1 MSRSAKLAPHSAV
14 VAIVAVVLAALA
26 AAPARAAGAT
36 AETFLGIPT
45 WIWMSINLVL
55 FFGLL
60 GYLIVPPIS
69 RYLDSRGEK
78 IRQDLAEARE
88 RRAEVANLQAT
99 LGAKVAALEAQMD
112 EVRERAESEGHRERE
127 EVLAQAERERE
138 RLVAQAGS
146 EIDHRV
152 AQARQEL
159 KDTTAALAAQL
170 AREQIE
176 SRLDDSTRH
185 RLFERNLVRLE
196 REEAS

>member
-1 MSRSAKLAPHSAV
+1 MSRRHEIGRIA
-14 VAIVAVVLAALA
+14 AALVA
-26 AAPARAAGAT
+26 ALLVVAAPAQAAGAT
-36 AETFLGIPT
+36 SETFLGIPT

-78 IRQDLAEARE
+78 IQQDLAEARE

-99 LGAKVAALEAQMD
+99 LGAKVAELEAQMD
-112 EVRERAESEGHRERE
+112 EVRERAEAEGHRERE

-138 RLVAQAGS
+138 RLLSQATN

-159 KDTTAALAAQL
+159 KDATAALAAKL
-170 AREQIE
+170 AQEQIE
-176 SRLDDSTRH
+176 GRLDEPTRH

>member
-1 MSRSAKLAPHSAV
+1 MSRPHAIGKLGIASV
-14 VAIVAVVLAALA
+14 VAVVLAAVA
-26 AAPARAAGAT
+26 ASPARAAGAT
-36 AETFLGIPT
+36 SETFLGLPT
-45 WIWMSINLVL
+45 WLWMSINLVL
-55 FFGLL
+55 FFGFL
-60 GYLIVPPIS
+60 GYLLVPPIS

-78 IRQDLAEARE
+78 IRTDLAAARE

-99 LGAKVAALEAQMD
+99 LGAKVAELEAQMD
-112 EVRERAESEGHRERE
+112 EVRERADREGHRERE

-138 RLVAQAGS
+138 RLLSQAGS

-159 KDTTAALAAQL
+159 KDATAALAAQL

-176 SRLDDSTRH
+176 GRLDEPARH